1 MKESISNSFAF
12 MLVIILLGACA
23 TVLMSSLAFSKT
35 FKIKNRVVEII
46 EKHREFNFDAETEI
60 DQLLKTSG
68 YPTVGVTTKKTCPV
82 GRGADVIGIDGA
94 STGKYAINTIK
105 NYKYCVYEYK
115 TVKGNYY
122 SVAVFMKVQLP
133 MIGDIVNIEF
143 PIYGETKVF
152 NDF

>member
-23 TVLMSSLAFSKT
+23 TVLMSSLSFSKT

-46 EKHREFNFDAETEI
+46 EKHREFNIDAENEI

-68 YPTVGVTTKKTCPV
+68 YPTVGVSTRKTCPE
-82 GRGADVIGIDGA
+82 GRGVDVIGIDGTE
-94 STGKYAINTIK
+94 TGRVAINNIK
-105 NYKYCVYEYK
+105 NYKYCIYEYK